1 MTPYIVMASLHNSPK
16 CILIWHDKGDL
27 KELIY
32 ILVKE
37 GYIRSKRELD
47 NLFRNPLHC
56 AKVRW
61 NGEKLYHLAYLLYCL
76 RRRKYIIVTIGKGYF
91 TYAERYF
98 TDFERKDLKQNTLK
112 RMSSRVNKEKTR
124 FAYVR
129 KDIDKILKEI

>member
-47 NLFRNPLHC
+47 NLFSDPLHC

-76 RRRKYIIVTIGKGYF
+76 RRKKYIIVTVGKGYF
-91 TYAERYF
+91 NYAERHF
-98 TDFERKDLKQNTLK
+98 TDFERNDLKENSLK
-112 RMSSRVNKEKTR
+112 RKSSRVNKEKSR

-129 KDIDKILKEI
+129 KDIDKILAQI